1 MESIIIKSSSGS
13 YTGKCIDKIN
23 TFYGIP
29 YAQSCANLNR
39 WQKPKELQEN
49 YNHSECVKGPSAYQ
63 TVVNK
68 SFMFDSSLPNSNED
82 CLNLNITSPKD
93 ASNLPVMI
101 WIHGGAYL
109 TGSAHGALYQM
120 ETLAS
125 RGVVLVAINYRL
137 GPLGF
142 LKLDEVTNGKILSTG
157 NEGLLDQRLAI
168 QWVKKNIE
176 AFGGNPENIT
186 IFGESAG
193 SWSCALQVGMGI
205 KGDFQKVICQSG
217 GGDAARS
224 IETANQWGELFIAKC
239 HDKNIKLDDLM
250 NATPEQLIEVAK
262 LMKHQELS
270 DGSAW
275 VMPEVGFAPV
285 IDNITLEDGYIENFN
300 KESFDLIAGV
310 TLDEYRLW
318 SSFHP
323 LYKNLSKENLLK
335 RLSKIFKHSHDEI
348 IELYSDHISD
358 ENYGYLL
365 SSIMTDLTFGSPVEE
380 LLSMKNNSYGYI
392 FTPQSPLL
400 NGELG
405 AFHASELPYIFG
417 VQNKLPYQKWSPDY
431 RDKTAKVMQD
441 AWVNFAKNGNPSSN
455 NFEWKP
461 FSHSSNYALIK
472 DSIKNINSPFKERYK
487 LLNHAKNF

>member
-1 MESIIIKSSSGS
+1 MVNVTIKSSSGIFS
-13 YTGKCIDKIN
+13 GNCLNKVNI
-23 TFYGIP
+23 FYGIP
-29 YAQSCANLNR
+29 YAQSCAENNR
-39 WQKPKELQEN
+39 WHAPKKLEHNQKHLE
-49 YNHSECVKGPSAYQ
+49 SSRGPSAYQ

-68 SFMFDSSLPNSNED
+68 SFMFDPTLPDPSED
-82 CLNLNITSPKD
+82 CLNLNIASPID

-101 WIHGGAYL
+101 WIHGGAFL
-109 TGSAHGALYQM
+109 TGSANGALYNM
-120 ETLAS
+120 DTLALK
-125 RGVVLVAINYRL
+125 GVILVTINYRL

-142 LKLDEVTNGKILSTG
+142 LKLDEVTNGLIPSTG

-168 QWVKKNIE
+168 QWVKENIE

-193 SWSCALQVGMGI
+193 AWSCALQIGMGI
-205 KGDFQKVICQSG
+205 QGDFQKVICQSG
-217 GGDAARS
+217 GGDATRTMDS
-224 IETANQWGELFIAKC
+224 ANQWGEIFVSKC
-239 HDKNIKLDDLM
+239 HDNNISIKDLINTPPEKLI
-250 NATPEQLIEVAK
+250 AVAK
-262 LMKHQELS
+262 SMRHMELS
-270 DGSAW
+270 DGSSW

-285 IDNITLEDGYIENFN
+285 IDNIILKDDYIENFN

-318 SSFHP
+318 STFHP

-348 IELYSDHISD
+348 IELYSDYISD

-380 LLSMKNNSYGYI
+380 LLSMNNNSYGYI

-417 VQNKLPYQKWSPDY
+417 VQNNLPYQKWSPDY
-431 RDKTAKVMQD
+431 RDKTAEVMQD
-441 AWVNFAKNGNPSSN
+441 AWVNFAKNGNPSVIILN
-455 NFEWKP
+455 G
-461 FSHSSNYALIK
+461 SHFHILLIT
-472 DSIKNINSPFKERYK
+472 
-487 LLNHAKNF
+487 L

>member
-1 MESIIIKSSSGS
+1 MENVIIKSSSGS
-13 YTGKCIDKIN
+13 FTGLCINKIN

-29 YAQSCANLNR
+29 YAKSCSAKNR
-39 WQKPKELQEN
+39 WQAPKALHDN
-49 YNHSECVKGPSAYQ
+49 YNHKISSKGPSAYQ
-63 TVVNK
+63 TVLNK
-68 SFMFDSSLPNSNED
+68 SFMFDSSLPSPDEN
-82 CLNLNITSPKD
+82 CLNLNIAAPSY

-125 RGVVLVAINYRL
+125 RGIVLITINYRL

-142 LKLDEVTNGKILSTG
+142 LKLDEVTNGKIPSTG

-168 QWVKKNIE
+168 KWVKKNIE

-193 SWSCALQVGMGI
+193 AWSCALQVGMGV

-224 IETANQWGELFIAKC
+224 TETANQWGELFIAKC
-239 HDKNIKLDDLM
+239 HKKNIQLDDLM
-250 NATPEQLIEVAK
+250 NASPEQLIEVAK
-262 LMKHQELS
+262 LMRHQELS
-270 DGSAW
+270 DGTAW

-285 IDNITLEDGYIENFN
+285 IDNVTLKDDYIENFKIEN
-300 KESFDLIAGV
+300 FDLIAGV

-318 SSFHP
+318 STFHP
-323 LYKNLSKENLLK
+323 LYKNLSREKLLK
-335 RLSKIFKHSHDEI
+335 RLSKIFKHSVDEI
-348 IELYSDHISD
+348 IELYSDYVND
-358 ENYGYLL
+358 DNYGYLL
-365 SSIMTDLTFGSPVEE
+365 SSIMTDLTFGSPVEK

-405 AFHASELPYIFG
+405 AFHASELPYLFG
-417 VQNKLPYQKWSPDY
+417 VQNIPSYKKWSPDY
-431 RDKTAKVMQD
+431 RDKTAEVIQN
-441 AWVNFAKNGNPSSN
+441 AWVNFAINGNPSSN
-455 NFEWKP
+455 NFQWKP
-461 FSHSSNYALIK
+461 FSNSCNYALIK